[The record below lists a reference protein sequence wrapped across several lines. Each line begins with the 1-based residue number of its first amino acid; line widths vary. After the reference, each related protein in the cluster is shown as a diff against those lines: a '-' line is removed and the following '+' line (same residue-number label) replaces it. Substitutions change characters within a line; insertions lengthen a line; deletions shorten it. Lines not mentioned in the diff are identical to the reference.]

1 MITLKDFLTYY
12 PKYCE
17 KIHCVDCPLEDMD
30 EDCEGN
36 VYFWCKFT
44 RYLNK
49 GYYIDI
55 TSLTNDAYKYV
66 ELAKQFEKKQAEAF

>member
-1 MITLKDFLTYY
+1 MLTLKEFLTYY

-30 EDCEGN
+30 EDCEGK
-36 VYFWCKFT
+36 VHFWCKFT
-44 RYLNK
+44 RYLDEE
-49 GYYIDI
+49 YYVDI
-55 TSLTNDAYKYV
+55 ISLTNDAYKYV

>member
-1 MITLKDFLTYY
+1 MITLKEFLTYY

-17 KIHCVDCPLEDMD
+17 KIQCGNCPLEDMD

-44 RYLNK
+44 HYLDLE
-49 GYYIDI
+49 YYTDI
-55 TSLTNDAYKYV
+55 ESLTNDACKFV
-66 ELAKQFEKKQAEAF
+66 ELAKQLEKKRAEAF

>member
-1 MITLKDFLTYY
+1 MITLKEFLTYY

-17 KIHCVDCPLEDMD
+17 KIRCVDCPLEDMD

-36 VYFWCKFT
+36 VYFWCKFKH
-44 RYLNK
+44 YFDK
-49 GYYIDI
+49 EYYADVVN
-55 TSLTNDAYKYV
+55 LTNNADKYV